1 MNLAYVKGYL
11 KDKLKNITKEDIEK
25 LIEDIESYIKAENKF
40 EDIASIMR
48 TVHEYN
54 MSYLHQIQ
62 EYELISEDDLL
73 KRTEKARG
81 ILCTLS
87 SLHTYLVLTRA
98 HISESTYNMKNIRS
112 YVADLES
119 RKEHFRTE
127 KMAWITVLKSLSQEM
142 NYRSEMRRMDLEDK
156 LGYGN
161 NGKKDKEG

>member
-1 MNLAYVKGYL
+1 MNLAYVKSYL
-11 KDKLKNITKEDIEK
+11 KDKLDNITKEDIQK
-25 LIEDIESYIKAENKF
+25 LIEDIESYTTAENKF

-54 MSYLHQIQ
+54 MSYLQQIQ
-62 EYELISEDDLL
+62 EYELLPENEIL

-87 SLHTYLVLTRA
+87 ALHTYLVLTRA
-98 HISESTYNMKNIRS
+98 HISDSTYNMKNIRT

-127 KMAWITVLKSLSQEM
+127 KMAWITILKSLTQEM
-142 NYRSEMRRMDLEDK
+142 NYMTEMRRMDIEDK
-156 LGYGN
+156 VGYT
-161 NGKKDKEG
+161 K

>member
-1 MNLAYVKGYL
+1 MNLAYVRGYL
-11 KDKLKNITKEDIEK
+11 KDKLEGITKEDIET
-25 LIEDIESYIKAENKF
+25 LIESIDSYIKAENKF

-48 TVHEYN
+48 TIHEYN
-54 MSYLHQIQ
+54 MSYLNQIQ
-62 EYELISEDDLL
+62 EYEIIPEKELL
-73 KRTEKARG
+73 KKVEKARG

-112 YVADLES
+112 YVADIES

-142 NYRSEMRRMDLEDK
+142 SYSTEMRRMDLEDK
-156 LGYGN
+156 IGYSKN
-161 NGKKDKEG
+161 NG